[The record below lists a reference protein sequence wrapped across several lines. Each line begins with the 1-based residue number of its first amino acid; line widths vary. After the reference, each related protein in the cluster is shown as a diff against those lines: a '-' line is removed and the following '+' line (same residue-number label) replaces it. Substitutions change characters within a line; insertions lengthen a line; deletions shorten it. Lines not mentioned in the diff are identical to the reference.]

1 MTFCDEL
8 YFEITMHGPKSELKK
23 IVSFLRSGELD
34 DFFEI
39 TSDYIIYDDSYSS
52 SDDSAETEVIF
63 TNDDYGIEIEEF
75 DTDEFLEVFCK
86 AAKNLDVYGSLFDN
100 DDSEFHFTSA
110 KGDSYYVNSRK
121 SLRFNDELD
130 EVARGEEEDEDY

>member
-1 MTFCDEL
+1 MTLWDEL

-52 SDDSAETEVIF
+52 IDDSAETEVILCF
-63 TNDDYGIEIEEF
+63 T
-75 DTDEFLEVFCK
+75 
-86 AAKNLDVYGSLFDN
+86 AKNV
-100 DDSEFHFTSA
+100 
-110 KGDSYYVNSRK
+110 
-121 SLRFNDELD
+121 
-130 EVARGEEEDEDY
+130 VAWRR